1 MVRPKIISESVITSK
16 RLTASQNFLQHKSG
30 LHTLCE
36 LDLPLS

>member
-16 RLTASQNFLQHKSG
+16 RLTASQNFLQTSG

-36 LDLPLS
+36 LDLPVS